1 MCSEMNTAKDEVMEE
16 MELGDAQMVPDGAKD
31 VEKISH
37 MGFIRMFISGRL
49 RFPEE
54 PKEYCFGYEDLTD
67 LGSIGEGAYGRVHK
81 MRHNETGRYM
91 AVKKVRMISGKNDD
105 GEANRSMKRLRQEVD
120 AIEKASECP
129 QVVTFYGLTF
139 HEGDCLVCMELMDI
153 SLENLYKTI
162 HNHTRGV
169 FDERILGHVAVS
181 ILKALNHLKNEIK
194 IIHRDVKPSNILL
207 DLRGC
212 IKLCDFG
219 ISGYLINSVAQ
230 TREAGCRP
238 YMAPE
243 RLLTNAAY
251 DIRSD
256 VWSLGITLQEVALG
270 VFPYP
275 RFNENELFVQLQQVV
290 YGDAPIMCPSDVY
303 SIRTVQFIN
312 SCLVKETAARP
323 NYAMLMEM
331 DFFKY
336 YDSLNG
342 TSEYVANYV
351 QHALNLQKQNNL

>member
-1 MCSEMNTAKDEVMEE
+1 MCSEMSATKDELIEE

-91 AVKKVRMISGKNDD
+91 AVKKVRIISGKNDD

-120 AIEKASECP
+120 AIKKASDCP

-181 ILKALNHLKNEIK
+181 VDN
-194 IIHRDVKPSNILL
+194 
-207 DLRGC
+207 C
-212 IKLCDFG
+212 IYF
-219 ISGYLINSVAQ
+219 
-230 TREAGCRP
+230 
-238 YMAPE
+238 
-243 RLLTNAAY
+243 
-251 DIRSD
+251 
-256 VWSLGITLQEVALG
+256 
-270 VFPYP
+270 
-275 RFNENELFVQLQQVV
+275 
-290 YGDAPIMCPSDVY
+290 
-303 SIRTVQFIN
+303 
-312 SCLVKETAARP
+312 
-323 NYAMLMEM
+323 
-331 DFFKY
+331 
-336 YDSLNG
+336 
-342 TSEYVANYV
+342 
-351 QHALNLQKQNNL
+351 

>member
-1 MCSEMNTAKDEVMEE
+1 MYH
-16 MELGDAQMVPDGAKD
+16 
-31 VEKISH
+31 I
-37 MGFIRMFISGRL
+37 
-49 RFPEE
+49 
-54 PKEYCFGYEDLTD
+54 
-67 LGSIGEGAYGRVHK
+67 
-81 MRHNETGRYM
+81 
-91 AVKKVRMISGKNDD
+91 
-105 GEANRSMKRLRQEVD
+105 
-120 AIEKASECP
+120 
-129 QVVTFYGLTF
+129 
-139 HEGDCLVCMELMDI
+139 LVC
-153 SLENLYKTI
+153 
-162 HNHTRGV
+162 
-169 FDERILGHVAVS
+169 RIL
-181 ILKALNHLKNEIK
+181 
-194 IIHRDVKPSNILL
+194 DVKPSNILL
-207 DLRGC
+207 DLRGS

-312 SCLVKETAARP
+312 SCLVKETEARP